1 MDSVGRLLLRFI
13 LVPLAYVVAV
23 LAGTMVILA
32 HAWNLGQAVTAHAD
46 AQAVAAFWFLFAAP
60 VLLLLLLNVMWLPAS
75 VGVLISE
82 AFAIRSWMFHAG
94 NGAASALIGWSLFGF
109 VDDTRIPL
117 NHPLA
122 VIAAGLAGRLRLSLL
137 SLSLFSLSLFSLSLS
152 SLSSLSLSLSLSL
165 SSLSSLLF
173 SLSSVR
179 SRLSWSRSPL
189 PQRSCRVSPS
199 DRTSTSSSPAC
210 SSIRNAGVFGAGSIP
225 PTCSRAMPPCGWW
238 RWWRPPP

>member
-32 HAWNLGQAVTAHAD
+32 HAWNLGQAVTAHVD
-46 AQAVAAFWFLFAAP
+46 APAVAAFGFLFAAP

-94 NGAASALIGWSLFGF
+94 NGAASAWIGWSLFGF

-122 VIAAGLAGRLRLSLL
+122 VIAAGLAGGFAYWAIAGFSAGFWKPVFRGLEFANGVGAHRL
-137 SLSLFSLSLFSLSLS
+137 
-152 SLSSLSLSLSLSL
+152 
-165 SSLSSLLF
+165 
-173 SLSSVR
+173 VR
-179 SRLSWSRSPL
+179 PANPL
-189 PQRSCRVSPS
+189 ERM
-199 DRTSTSSSPAC
+199 
-210 SSIRNAGVFGAGSIP
+210 N
-225 PTCSRAMPPCGWW
+225 
-238 RWWRPPP
+238 